1 MNDGWADCW
10 KRWDRTTM
18 LGQCSTSSS
27 SLIDSQPA
35 ERETQQVIPSTLSN
49 WCWINALIC
58 RPFWSDSWE
67 RQMDSLENVPQ
78 EIHIYES
85 KVMES
90 CPVLDNYW
98 IKPKKIKDYAS
109 VWTIEMKG
117 KKWYHSETRTSL
129 EGIYTVWRKM
139 ADSDRKLVTL
149 GEMMRTEK
157 SQIIECTCWTFL
169 LRHSLP
175 LYVCTWCIYTVSA

>member
-1 MNDGWADCW
+1 MLRGFNNTTWLTMNDGWADCW

-98 IKPKKIKDYAS
+98 IKPQKIKDYAS

-129 EGIYTVWRKM
+129 EETGDEITRGYIQ
-139 ADSDRKLVTL
+139 S
-149 GEMMRTEK
+149 GERWLIATGN
-157 SQIIECTCWTFL
+157 W
-169 LRHSLP
+169 
-175 LYVCTWCIYTVSA
+175 